1 MPRARRKFTEEFK
14 RKAVELTRTS
24 SKNVAQIAKDIDV
37 GETAL
42 RRWIEQHAV
51 DAKGGT
57 DSALTTDERQELRD
71 LRRKVRELEMER
83 EILKKATAFFA
94 REST

>member
-1 MPRARRKFTEEFK
+1 MPKRRRTFAEEFK

-24 SKNVAQIAKDIDV
+24 SKSVGQIAKDIDV

-42 RRWIEQHAV
+42 RRWMAQYAV
-51 DAKGGT
+51 DAQGGT
-57 DSALTTDERQELRD
+57 DEALTTKEREELRE